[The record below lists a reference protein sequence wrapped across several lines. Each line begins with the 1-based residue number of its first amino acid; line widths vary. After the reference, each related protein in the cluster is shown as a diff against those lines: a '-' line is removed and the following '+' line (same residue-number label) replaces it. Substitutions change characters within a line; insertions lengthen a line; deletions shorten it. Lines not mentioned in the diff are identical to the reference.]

1 MEKKTRVTRFNELK
15 ELVEAHVEDAAERE
29 AMLDFIDNQ
38 IAAIDRKKEAA
49 IRRAEK
55 KKVESDA
62 LKEAIFDKIG
72 EDTLITVDEIV
83 VAFDD
88 LDITRNKVTARL
100 GKLFNEGRITKEQVK
115 VDGKKKMAYKRVK
128 ADPVEETLE

>member
-15 ELVEAHVEDAAERE
+15 ELVEAHIDDAAERE
-29 AMLDFIDNQ
+29 DLLDFIDNQ

-49 IRRAEK
+49 TRRAEK
-55 KKVESDA
+55 KKAESDA

-72 EDTLITVDEIV
+72 EDTPITVDEIV

-88 LDITRNKVTARL
+88 PDITRNKVTARL

-115 VDGKKKMAYKRVK
+115 VDGKKKMAYKRVV

>member
-1 MEKKTRVTRFNELK
+1 MEKKTRITRFNELK
-15 ELVEAHVEDAAERE
+15 ELIEAHVEDAAERE
-29 AMLDFIDNQ
+29 DLLDFIDNQ

-49 IRRAEK
+49 VRRAEK
-55 KKVESDA
+55 KKAESDA

-72 EDTLITVDEIV
+72 DELITVDEIV

-88 LDITRNKVTARL
+88 PDVTRNKVTARL

-115 VDGKKKMAYKRVK
+115 VDGKKKMAYKRAV

>member
-1 MEKKTRVTRFNELK
+1 
-15 ELVEAHVEDAAERE
+15 
-29 AMLDFIDNQ
+29 MLDFIDNQ

-49 IRRAEK
+49 VRRAEK
-55 KKVESDA
+55 KKAESDA

-88 LDITRNKVTARL
+88 SDITRNKVTARL

-115 VDGKKKMAYKRVK
+115 VDGKKKMAYKRVV
-128 ADPVEETLE
+128 ADPAEETLE

>member
-15 ELVEAHVEDAAERE
+15 ELIEAHIDDAAERE
-29 AMLDFIDNQ
+29 DLLDFIDNQ

-49 IRRAEK
+49 VRRAEK
-55 KKVESDA
+55 KKAESDA

-72 EDTLITVDEIV
+72 DELITVDEIV

-88 LDITRNKVTARL
+88 PDVTRNKVTARL

-115 VDGKKKMAYKRVK
+115 VDGKKKMAYKRMV

>member
-15 ELVEAHVEDAAERE
+15 ELIEAHVEDAAERE
-29 AMLDFIDNQ
+29 DLLDFIDNQ

-49 IRRAEK
+49 VRRAEK
-55 KKVESDA
+55 KKAESDA

-72 EDTLITVDEIV
+72 DELITVDEIV

-88 LDITRNKVTARL
+88 PDVTRNKVTARL

-115 VDGKKKMAYKRVK
+115 VDGKKKMAYKRVV

>member
-1 MEKKTRVTRFNELK
+1 MEKKTRVARFNELK
-15 ELVEAHVEDAAERE
+15 ELVEAHIEDAAERE

-49 IRRAEK
+49 VRRAEK
-55 KKVESDA
+55 KKAESDA

-72 EDTLITVDEIV
+72 DELITVDEIV

-88 LDITRNKVTARL
+88 PDVTRNKVTARL

-115 VDGKKKMAYKRVK
+115 VDGKKKMAYKRVV

>member
-15 ELVEAHVEDAAERE
+15 ELIEAHVEDAAERE
-29 AMLDFIDNQ
+29 DLLDFIDNQ

-49 IRRAEK
+49 VRRAEK
-55 KKVESDA
+55 KKAESDA

-72 EDTLITVDEIV
+72 DELITVDEIV

-88 LDITRNKVTARL
+88 PDVTRNKVTARL

-115 VDGKKKMAYKRVK
+115 VDGKKKMAYKRMV

>member
-1 MEKKTRVTRFNELK
+1 MEKKTRVARFNELK
-15 ELVEAHVEDAAERE
+15 ELVEAHVEDATERE
-29 AMLDFIDNQ
+29 DMLDFIDNQ

-49 IRRAEK
+49 VRRAEK
-55 KKVESDA
+55 KKAESDA

-72 EDTLITVDEIV
+72 DELITVDEIV

-88 LDITRNKVTARL
+88 PDVTRNKVTARL

-115 VDGKKKMAYKRVK
+115 VDGKKKMAYKRVV